1 MRCFVCLCL
10 LPCIGFAADEYAG
23 VLSPQAASIE
33 KQKASARIQRAAA
46 ARQNPSFFV
55 RTELVAPPFADFPC
69 EEESP
74 HAIRD
79 IVDESAKQSG
89 LDRSLVRAVVK
100 TESAYNP
107 CATSIKGAQGLMQL
121 MPSVQTQF
129 GVTNPYD
136 PRQNVDAGTHLLK
149 QLLDQYRGDLPR
161 ALGAYNA
168 GSARVDQF
176 GGVPP
181 FPETVNYVSGILE
194 MLGVKPGA
202 APPSLDPLPIR

>member
-1 MRCFVCLCL
+1 MRWFVCLCL
-10 LPCIGFAADEYAG
+10 LPGIGRAADEYPDARAA
-23 VLSPQAASIE
+23 QAASIE
-33 KQKASARIQRAAA
+33 KQKASARLQRAAA
-46 ARQNPSFFV
+46 ARQNPLFFV
-55 RTELVAPPFADFPC
+55 QTEMNALPFLYAPCPD
-69 EEESP
+69 SP
-74 HAIRD
+74 PAAIRD
-79 IVDESAKQSG
+79 IVDQGARQSG
-89 LDRSLVRAVVK
+89 LDQSLVRAVVK
-100 TESAYNP
+100 TESAYDP

-136 PRQNVDAGTHLLK
+136 PKQNVGAGTRLLK
-149 QLLDQYRGDLPR
+149 QLLDQYGGDLPR

-194 MLGVKPGA
+194 MLGVKPA
-202 APPSLDPLPIR
+202 AATAIDR